1 MLRFALLLT
10 LLTACTVDEAVAP
23 PEPEPTEATPEA
35 APEPPTQPEAEPEP
49 LQLSPDVTPVQD
61 LSSAI
66 QQLGRLMTFMRQKI
80 QEAGERTE
88 GDDCTKARAVFL
100 ASNQALRDFIA
111 EDPLPGGR
119 TPPFWELLPERQFAR
134 KCHELPEPVQRCLRL
149 DVRTQDRPGCT
160 PLMNDLPEDQKAI
173 VEELAESV
181 QAPQPG
187 E

>member
-1 MLRFALLLT
+1 MLRFAMLFL
-10 LLTACTVDEAVAP
+10 LLTACTVDESVAP
-23 PEPEPTEATPEA
+23 PEPPPAEATPEPT
-35 APEPPTQPEAEPEP
+35 PEPPAQPETPPEP

-111 EDPLPGGR
+111 DDPLAGGR
-119 TPPFWELLPERQFAR
+119 TPPYWEVLPERQFAQ
-134 KCHELPEPVQRCLRL
+134 KCHQLPEEVQRCLRL

-160 PLMNDLPEDQKAI
+160 PLMTALPEDQKNLVNEIAQ
-173 VEELAESV
+173 SV